1 MAPGYASLSS
11 VASHALGCSV
21 TSWTAES
28 GGVSF
33 SVERLRSLL
42 RPESRLVVVNVP
54 HNPTGWLPTPAEWA
68 QLIALCDERGLY
80 LFSDEMY
87 RHLERPALA
96 ATHPTLPSAAES
108 YPECV
113 S

>member
-21 TSWTAES
+21 TSWTAEP

-54 HNPTGWLPTPAEWA
+54 HNPTGWLPTPA
-68 QLIALCDERGLY
+68 GLDQGVMSLSLSNLLY
-80 LFSDEMY
+80 MKN
-87 RHLERPALA
+87 
-96 ATHPTLPSAAES
+96 S
-108 YPECV
+108 Y
-113 S
+113 SYKKFR